1 MTDASVW
8 YNKAT
13 TAQQGYNLAS
23 EFLRSSEAKSKFPVA
38 IDFSFMSG
46 EGPQIIGK
54 GKGFEITLSFYEQQ
68 VAIDINLKLML
79 KPLKGKIID
88 TLTDEIKRVL

>member
-13 TAQQGYNLAS
+13 NAQQGFELAS
-23 EFLRSSEAKSKFPVA
+23 NFLNSSEARSKFPVS
-38 IDFSFMSG
+38 IDFSYVKG
-46 EGPQIIGK
+46 EYPQVVGT
-54 GKGFEITLSFYEQQ
+54 GKGFEIILSFYDQQ
-68 VAIDINLKLML
+68 VSIDLKLKLML
-79 KPLKGKIID
+79 KPLRGKIID